1 MYAQG
6 KSRTRERDFV
16 RQLRPVEIRSAMH
29 CHWTQPCTD
38 INLLTWAA
46 AVRQMTKRTLKLRS
60 IRPKYVLLCI
70 LCRIWS
76 ITDGWWCWWC
86 CHNRRESEKMC
97 QRTMQINEHASMCVR
112 PLTRARVVVCCVLRL
127 VCVCVESM
135 GCSHKCRGM
144 ISTKVHSNI
153 WICVRSHLNIC
164 VPHRTNI
171 DNELDR
177 PTDRPI
183 LMQLSSC

>member
-16 RQLRPVEIRSAMH
+16 RQLQPVEIRSAMH

-70 LCRIWS
+70 LCRIRS
-76 ITDGWWCWWC
+76 ITNGWWCWWW

-97 QRTMQINEHASMCVR
+97 QRTMQINEHASMCVCVC

-127 VCVCVESM
+127 CRVESM
-135 GCSHKCRGM
+135 GCSYKCRGM

-153 WICVRSHLNIC
+153 WICVRSHLNI
-164 VPHRTNI
+164 RLNI
-171 DNELDR
+171 RSASDKY
-177 PTDRPI
+177 
-183 LMQLSSC
+183 